1 MKLLIQLNFGLL
13 GNFYIAVTQL
23 LEFVNHYKKLG
34 YECNLIFASNSGGRN
49 GYGIFD
55 IQFEEIFDVEY
66 FKVFDNITTIQH
78 SITDKNYNEYICHSS
93 NNPGLSWWDVF
104 FDTEVKDLYKTS
116 FNHHDKFGFSK
127 NNPLPDVLPKFN
139 QIVYDKV
146 KMFKEKN
153 PQIDSTIQLRLYGY
167 GDNENYNSKLTQ
179 MYSELYES
187 TKKSN
192 KNFYLTSSCVS
203 CLGDIL
209 KLPNV
214 FLFGDRN
221 LQENMG
227 DVNFDE
233 IKGGRENQL
242 NAFYDCIAEMV
253 MISETN
259 SVYYYSIHW
268 QSTFL
273 YYSFVNNPN
282 ITILPIS
289 NLN

>member
-23 LEFVNHYKKLG
+23 LDFTNHYKKLG
-34 YECNLIFASNSGGRN
+34 YECNLVFASNSGGRN
-49 GYGIFD
+49 GYGISD
-55 IQFEEIFDVEY
+55 IQFEEIFNVEY
-66 FKVFDNITTIQH
+66 FKVFNSITTIQH
-78 SITDKNYNEYICHSS
+78 AITDKNYDEYICHSS
-93 NNPGLSWWDVF
+93 NNPGLGWWDVF
-104 FDTEVKDLYKTS
+104 FNTEVKELYQTS
-116 FNHHDKFGFSK
+116 FNHHDRMGFSRS
-127 NNPLPDVLPKFN
+127 NPLPDVLPKFN

-146 KMFKEKN
+146 KLFKEQF

-167 GDNENYNSKLTQ
+167 GDKENHNPKLTK

-187 TKKSN
+187 IKKSD

-227 DVNFDE
+227 DVNFDN
-233 IKGGRENQL
+233 INGGRKNQL
-242 NAFYDCIAEMV
+242 NTFYDCIAEMV
-253 MISETN
+253 MISETDFA
-259 SVYYYSIHW
+259 YTYSIHW

-273 YYSFVNNPN
+273 YYSFVNNKN
-282 ITILPIS
+282 MTILPIS
-289 NLN
+289 DLN